1 MAISKTLPPSNT
13 ISPSVRITEK
23 DLSFYDIG
31 TSFHRSGLVGFAS
44 KGPVGIPTQI
54 RSQRELN
61 SVFGYPHPDVGDPY
75 LIYAAS
81 QYLTIAN
88 ELWIVRVAD
97 VSPTSWE
104 AAKLAS
110 VEVPSVGGQVLIES
124 DISENISAYEDV
136 EKTIPAVGSTGDYS
150 FDHDMYFRWRLNG
163 ILASKT
169 LQILANANRPAP
181 NIGLPYTALQLR
193 EDLNFQLSADDG
205 IEFWVTLEDAFG
217 VPIAAEDRKLSVFAT
232 NSFGPTSSIEFVSVI
247 GSACGGATINEGAG
261 NGTNVLGFGTLMERA
276 VNTSYYDG
284 YPSDGSLHANGTW
297 DFSSLG
303 SSVDLQLQVVI
314 DGTDSVSI
322 DNVVQ
327 VIDLNSLKAI
337 NGGVVTTADIVY
349 AINEYISSHT
359 VVIAGTTVTTSL
371 PGGFQAIG
379 GNVGGLTGGSYPVDD
394 LHYSSP
400 KDLLDSALT
409 FPTAADNITLITN
422 HFGRDAKL
430 FVKPESTANAF
441 FGFGADIDHP
451 EEATAVGVSPTRYSG
466 DADAYEGG
474 IVVGSVNVTAETTF
488 TVTADSVGIDGNNT
502 MVQVRTDARS
512 GTFSLYVFNNE
523 TQLESWGNLTKEV
536 SSRFY
541 VETFIS
547 IVSDWIRILD
557 DLTNPA
563 TPASGD
569 YYLIGGSDGIPAD
582 PDDQD
587 ALLIG
592 NFETMSGMYA
602 LSEPEQVDIDLL
614 AVPGHSSAH
623 VMEALITVC
632 SQQRMDCMAI
642 IDPPFGLYIEE
653 VIQWHN
659 GIHPLNDVKLD
670 SDFAALY
677 WPWIK
682 MTDGHNLVDVWV
694 PPSGSILAVYANSDA
709 LSAPWFA
716 PAGLNRGM
724 LPSNISDVF
733 DRPTL
738 EERDLLYGWRNA
750 VNPIVQFND
759 VDGFIVWGQK
769 TLQRRPTALD
779 RVNVRRMMFV
789 AEKRI
794 RAASR
799 YLLFEPHD
807 ELFHKQFTDI
817 ASTILTSI
825 QVGRGLTAY
834 RILCDWT
841 LNTPDRVDRNE
852 FWARIGIQP
861 TKAVE
866 FIFIEFSI
874 HRTGSWDSNITG
886 F

>member
-31 TSFHRSGLVGFAS
+31 NSFHRSGLIGFAS

-54 RSQRELN
+54 RSQRELT

-81 QYLTIAN
+81 QYLSIAN

-97 VSPTSWE
+97 VSPVSWE
-104 AAKLAS
+104 AAGLAE
-110 VEVPSVGGQVLIES
+110 VAVPSIGGQVLIES
-124 DISENISAYEDV
+124 DVSENISAYSDA
-136 EKTIPAVGSTGDYS
+136 EKTTPAVAATGDYS
-150 FDHDMYFRWRLNG
+150 FDHDMYFRWKLNG
-163 ILASKT
+163 VLSSKT
-169 LQILANANRPAP
+169 LQILANSNRPAP
-181 NIGLPYTALQLR
+181 LTNLPYTALQLR

-205 IEFWVTLEDAFG
+205 IEFWVMLEDEFG
-217 VPIAAEDRKLSVFAT
+217 VAIPAADRKLSVFAT

-247 GSACGGATINEGAG
+247 GSSCGGATVADG
-261 NGTNVLGFGTLMERA
+261 GTNVVGFGTLMERA
-276 VNTSYYDG
+276 ITTGAYDG
-284 YPSDGSLHANGTW
+284 YPSDGSLYTAGTW
-297 DFSSLG
+297 DFTSLG
-303 SSVDLQLQVVI
+303 SSVDLQLQIVV
-314 DGTDSVSI
+314 DGTDSVNI
-322 DNVVQ
+322 DNTVQ
-327 VIDLNSLKAI
+327 VVDLNDLK
-337 NGGVVTTADIVY
+337 GGVVTTADIVH
-349 AINEYISSHT
+349 AINVYIRDN
-359 VVIAGTTVTTSL
+359 L
-371 PGGFQAIG
+371 FGGFQA
-379 GNVGGLTGGSYPVDD
+379 VGGGAGGVAGTGAVDD
-394 LHYSSP
+394 LHYVSP
-400 KDLLDSALT
+400 KTLTDSTLTALI
-409 FPTAADNITLITN
+409 AADTVTLITN

-430 FVKPESTANAF
+430 FVKSESTAGVF
-441 FGFGADIDHP
+441 LGFDNV
-451 EEATAVGVSPTRYSG
+451 TAVGVSPTTYSG
-466 DADAYEGG
+466 DANAYEGG
-474 IVVGSVNVTAETTF
+474 IVLGSENSTAATTF
-488 TVTADSVGIDGNNT
+488 TVTADSVGIDGNST
-502 MVQVRTDARS
+502 MVQIRTDARS

-523 TQLESWGNLTKEV
+523 NQLESWGNLTKEV

-547 IVSDWIRILD
+547 IVSDWIRVLD
-557 DLTNPA
+557 DPTNPS

-569 YYLIGGSDGIPAD
+569 YYLTGGSDGIPAD

-592 NFETMSGMYA
+592 DFESMSGLYA

-614 AVPGHSSAH
+614 AVPGHSSAF
-623 VMEALITVC
+623 VMEALISVC
-632 SQQRMDCMAI
+632 ATQRMDCMAI

-659 GIHPLNDVKLD
+659 GVHPLNDVKLD

-694 PPSGSILAVYANSDA
+694 PPSGSILAMYAQSDA

-759 VDGFIVWGQK
+759 VSGFIVWGQK

-807 ELFHKQFTDI
+807 ELFHQQFTLM
-817 ASTILTSI
+817 ASEILQTIK
-825 QVGRGLTAY
+825 VGRGLTDF

-874 HRTGSWDSNITG
+874 HKTGSWDSDVTG